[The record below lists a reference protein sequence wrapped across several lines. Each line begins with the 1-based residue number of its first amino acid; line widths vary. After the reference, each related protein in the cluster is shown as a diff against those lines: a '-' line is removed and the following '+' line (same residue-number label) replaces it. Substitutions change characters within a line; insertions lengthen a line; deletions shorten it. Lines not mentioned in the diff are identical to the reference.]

1 MHVFDVLMK
10 IPNDF
15 LHAAFFFV
23 DIVGLSNPVL
33 STETQKTKIKKLN
46 ELIYDCTTFNSFSQE
61 DLFILPTG
69 DGMLICFKKG
79 LEEPIKLAIELH
91 KKLAQY
97 NATVPKTENIS
108 IRIGCH
114 IGHVFI
120 VKDVYDHLNLWGPGA
135 IMARRVMDVGDE
147 NHILLTS
154 TMANDLLELS
164 NQYRNILH
172 PLHDYQIKHGGDLLI
187 YSVYDKSFGN
197 PNKPQK
203 GLIEQTQRTEKISK
217 KTNKIQ
223 YDKIEMMVSLKNIQK
238 NQIKISKTYWFSNIV
253 DEPIDEVMCDI
264 SIDTIKTFAE
274 LKIGIFDENKD
285 PLEFGRISMD
295 SDYQKKFSI
304 KFQNHILKGDK
315 DREFTITYE
324 TEQKNQFF
332 ENFLFENTN
341 CFMVKFN
348 FPSNASEL
356 NPKLSFLSYQ
366 NREKILPAQIDVKTG
381 VITVMTWEP
390 INNLKKNDMIRLD
403 W

>member
-1 MHVFDVLMK
+1 
-10 IPNDF
+10 
-15 LHAAFFFV
+15 
-23 DIVGLSNPVL
+23 
-33 STETQKTKIKKLN
+33 
-46 ELIYDCTTFNSFSQE
+46 
-61 DLFILPTG
+61 
-69 DGMLICFKKG
+69 
-79 LEEPIKLAIELH
+79 
-91 KKLAQY
+91 
-97 NATVPKTENIS
+97 
-108 IRIGCH
+108 
-114 IGHVFI
+114 
-120 VKDVYDHLNLWGPGA
+120 
-135 IMARRVMDVGDE
+135 
-147 NHILLTS
+147 
-154 TMANDLLELS
+154 
-164 NQYRNILH
+164 
-172 PLHDYQIKHGGDLLI
+172 
-187 YSVYDKSFGN
+187 
-197 PNKPQK
+197 
-203 GLIEQTQRTEKISK
+203 
-217 KTNKIQ
+217 
-223 YDKIEMMVSLKNIQK
+223 MMVSLKNIQK

-274 LKIGIFDENKD
+274 LKINIFDENKD
-285 PLEFGRISMD
+285 PLEFGSISMD

-332 ENFLFENTN
+332 ENFLFEDTN

-366 NREKILPAQIDVKTG
+366 NRDKTLPAQIDVKTG